1 MLTRSQTR
9 NQTSPT
15 SKNSMNSVVT
25 RSQSRNKFFEEEEVV
40 IRAPTLRTKRAI
52 IIDNN
57 EDDVVVVNKSRT
69 HSMTT
74 RSMKC

>member
-15 SKNSMNSVVT
+15 SNSMNSMVT

-40 IRAPTLRTKRAI
+40 IRAPTLRNKRAVI
-52 IIDNN
+52 ADYE
-57 EDDVVVVNKSRT
+57 EDAVVVDNSRT

-74 RSMKC
+74 RSMKR

>member
-15 SKNSMNSVVT
+15 SKNSMNSMIT

-40 IRAPTLRTKRAI
+40 IRAPTLRNKRAI
-52 IIDNN
+52 IVDDD
-57 EDDVVVVNKSRT
+57 EDDYNSRT
-69 HSMTT
+69 HSMVT
-74 RSMKC
+74 RSMKR

>member
-15 SKNSMNSVVT
+15 SMIT
-25 RSQSRNKFFEEEEVV
+25 RSQSRNKFFEEEEEVV
-40 IRAPTLRTKRAI
+40 IRAPTLRNRRAI
-52 IIDNN
+52 IVDV
-57 EDDVVVVNKSRT
+57 DDYNSRT

-74 RSMKC
+74 RSMKR

>member
-15 SKNSMNSVVT
+15 SKNSMNSMIT

-40 IRAPTLRTKRAI
+40 IRAPTLRNRRAI
-52 IIDNN
+52 IVDMDD
-57 EDDVVVVNKSRT
+57 EDDYNSRT

-74 RSMKC
+74 RSMKR

>member
-25 RSQSRNKFFEEEEVV
+25 RSQSRNKFFDEEEVV

-52 IIDNN
+52 IVD

>member
-40 IRAPTLRTKRAI
+40 IRAPTLRTKRAVI
-52 IIDNN
+52 VD

>member
-15 SKNSMNSVVT
+15 SKNSMNSMVT

-40 IRAPTLRTKRAI
+40 IRAPTLRNRRAI
-52 IIDNN
+52 IVDVDDE
-57 EDDVVVVNKSRT
+57 EDDYNSRT

-74 RSMKC
+74 RSMKR

>member
-9 NQTSPT
+9 NQNSPT
-15 SKNSMNSVVT
+15 SKNSMNSIVT

-40 IRAPTLRTKRAI
+40 IRAPTLRNRRAI
-52 IIDNN
+52 IVDVDDE
-57 EDDVVVVNKSRT
+57 EDDYNSRT

-74 RSMKC
+74 RSMKR

>member
-15 SKNSMNSVVT
+15 SMIT

-40 IRAPTLRTKRAI
+40 IRAPTLRNKRAVI
-52 IIDNN
+52 VD
-57 EDDVVVVNKSRT
+57 EEDVVEDYNSRT

-74 RSMKC
+74 RSMKR

>member
-15 SKNSMNSVVT
+15 SKNSMNSMIT

-40 IRAPTLRTKRAI
+40 IRAPTLRNKRAVI
-52 IIDNN
+52 VDE
-57 EDDVVVVNKSRT
+57 EDDYNSRT

-74 RSMKC
+74 RSMKR